1 MEQMT
6 EQEELKM
13 FWESELHYLLMLLE
27 DHKKDV
33 LDKLPKGK
41 DLYGKNVLIKVLLKK
56 FNFDTKDVLGGKFSN
71 ENDSSND
78 S

>member
-33 LDKLPKGK
+33 
-41 DLYGKNVLIKVLLKK
+41 
-56 FNFDTKDVLGGKFSN
+56 
-71 ENDSSND
+71 
-78 S
+78 

>member
-1 MEQMT
+1 MEKMT

-33 LDKLPKGK
+33 LDKLPKDRDPYSEK
-41 DLYGKNVLIKVLLKK
+41 RLNKSLTKK
-56 FNFDTKDVLGGKFSN
+56 IQLRHEKCIGREIF
-71 ENDSSND
+71 
-78 S
+78 

>member
-13 FWESELHYLLMLLE
+13 FWESELHYMLMLLE

-33 LDKLPKGK
+33 LDKLPKDRDPYSEK
-41 DLYGKNVLIKVLLKK
+41 RLNKSLTKK
-56 FNFDTKDVLGGKFSN
+56 IQLDTTKQ
-71 ENDSSND
+71 
-78 S
+78 

>member
-1 MEQMT
+1 MT
-6 EQEELKM
+6 EQEVLKM

-41 DLYGKNVLIKVLLKK
+41 DLYGEKRLNKSLTKK
-56 FNFDTKDVLGGKFSN
+56 IQLRYERCIGREIF
-71 ENDSSND
+71 
-78 S
+78 

>member
-41 DLYGKNVLIKVLLKK
+41 DLYGEKRINKSLTKK
-56 FNFDTKDVLGGKFSN
+56 IQLRYERCIGREIF
-71 ENDSSND
+71 
-78 S
+78 

>member
-1 MEQMT
+1 MKKMT
-6 EQEELKM
+6 EEEELKM

-41 DLYGKNVLIKVLLKK
+41 DLYGEKRLNKSLTKK
-56 FNFDTKDVLGGKFSN
+56 IQLRYEKCIGRSLF
-71 ENDSSND
+71 
-78 S
+78 

>member
-41 DLYGKNVLIKVLLKK
+41 DLYGEKRLNKSLTKK
-56 FNFDTKDVLGGKFSN
+56 IQLRYNKTIGREIF
-71 ENDSSND
+71 
-78 S
+78 

>member
-41 DLYGKNVLIKVLLKK
+41 DLYGEKRLNKSLTKK
-56 FNFDTKDVLGGKFSN
+56 IQLRYNKTIGKEIF
-71 ENDSSND
+71 
-78 S
+78 

>member
-1 MEQMT
+1 MT

-41 DLYGKNVLIKVLLKK
+41 DLYGEKRLNKSLTKK
-56 FNFDTKDVLGGKFSN
+56 IQLRYNKTIGREIF
-71 ENDSSND
+71 
-78 S
+78 

>member
-33 LDKLPKGK
+33 LDKLAKGK
-41 DLYGKNVLIKVLLKK
+41 DLYGEKRLNKSLTKK
-56 FNFDTKDVLGGKFSN
+56 IQLRYEKCIGREIF
-71 ENDSSND
+71 
-78 S
+78 

>member
-33 LDKLPKGK
+33 LDKLPEGK
-41 DLYGKNVLIKVLLKK
+41 ELYGEKRLNKSLTKK
-56 FNFDTKDVLGGKFSN
+56 IQLRYERCIGREIF
-71 ENDSSND
+71 
-78 S
+78 

>member
-1 MEQMT
+1 MT

-13 FWESELHYLLMLLE
+13 FWESELHYLLTLLE

-41 DLYGKNVLIKVLLKK
+41 DLYGEKRLNKSLTKK
-56 FNFDTKDVLGGKFSN
+56 IQLRYERCIGREIF
-71 ENDSSND
+71 
-78 S
+78 

>member
-1 MEQMT
+1 MT

-41 DLYGKNVLIKVLLKK
+41 DLCGEKRLNKSLTKK
-56 FNFDTKDVLGGKFSN
+56 IQLRYERCIGRGIF
-71 ENDSSND
+71 
-78 S
+78 

>member
-6 EQEELKM
+6 EEEELKM

-41 DLYGKNVLIKVLLKK
+41 DLYGEKRLNKSLTKK
-56 FNFDTKDVLGGKFSN
+56 IQLRYEKCIGRSLF
-71 ENDSSND
+71 
-78 S
+78 

>member
-1 MEQMT
+1 MT

-13 FWESELHYLLMLLE
+13 FWESELHYLLMLLK

-41 DLYGKNVLIKVLLKK
+41 DLYGEKRLNKSLTKK
-56 FNFDTKDVLGGKFSN
+56 IQLRYERCIGREIF
-71 ENDSSND
+71 
-78 S
+78 